1 MWTTTKNKVADF
13 CDQIMERLHLNTRSI
28 LKWYSIIL
36 FVAPLLYWALL
47 EFRIVMEKASLS
59 DMMHNQPAIAISVI
73 VAITDFLLGYYCW
86 INKNKLISS
95 IKELKTFYIWQFVCQ
110 LFVGNII
117 CSLLCLF
124 GLRALQGQKN
134 NNVTVSY
141 FKATILVSTILYI
154 FCILLLGLIGLK
166 GLRG

>member
-1 MWTTTKNKVADF
+1 MWTMTKNKVAEF
-13 CDQIMERLHLNTRSI
+13 FDQIMERLHLNTCSI

>member
-47 EFRIVMEKASLS
+47 EFRIVMEKASLA
-59 DMMHNQPAIAISVI
+59 DMMHNQPAVAISVI

-86 INKNKLISS
+86 INKNKLVNN
-95 IKELKTFYIWQFVCQ
+95 IKALRTFYFWQFFCQ

>member
-1 MWTTTKNKVADF
+1 MWTMTKNKVADF

-47 EFRIVMEKASLS
+47 EFKIVMEKASLS
-59 DMMHNQPAIAISVI
+59 DIMHNQPAVAISVI
-73 VAITDFLLGYYCW
+73 VAITDFVLGYYCW
-86 INKNKLISS
+86 INKSKLVSS
-95 IKELKTFYIWQFVCQ
+95 IKDLKLLYLCQFFCQ

-124 GLRALQGQKN
+124 GLRALRNQRTDK
-134 NNVTVSY
+134 VAVSY
-141 FKATILVSTILYI
+141 FRTAIITSTILYV

>member
-36 FVAPLLYWALL
+36 FFAPLLYWALL
-47 EFRIVMEKASLS
+47 EFRIVMEKASLA
-59 DMMHNQPAIAISVI
+59 DMMHNQPAVAISVI

-86 INKNKLISS
+86 INKNKLVSS

>member
-13 CDQIMERLHLNTRSI
+13 CDQIMEHLHLNTRSI

-47 EFRIVMEKASLS
+47 EFRIVVEKASLAY
-59 DMMHNQPAIAISVI
+59 MMHNQPAVSISVI

-86 INKNKLISS
+86 INKNKLISN
-95 IKELKTFYIWQFVCQ
+95 IKELKTFYIWQLFCQ

-134 NNVTVSY
+134 SNITVSY

>member
-47 EFRIVMEKASLS
+47 EFRIVMEKVSLA
-59 DMMHNQPAIAISVI
+59 DMMHNQPAVAISVI

-86 INKNKLISS
+86 INKNKLVSN
-95 IKELKTFYIWQFVCQ
+95 IKELKTFYVWQFFCQ
-110 LFVGNII
+110 IFVGNII

>member
-1 MWTTTKNKVADF
+1 MWTMTKNKVAEF
-13 CDQIMERLHLNTRSI
+13 CDQIMERLHLNTCSI

>member
-86 INKNKLISS
+86 INKDKLISS

-124 GLRALQGQKN
+124 GLRALQGQKK

>member
-47 EFRIVMEKASLS
+47 EFRIVMEKASLA
-59 DMMHNQPAIAISVI
+59 DMMHNQPAVAISVI

-86 INKNKLISS
+86 INKNKLVNN
-95 IKELKTFYIWQFVCQ
+95 IKALKTFYIWQFFCQ
-110 LFVGNII
+110 IFVGNII

>member
-86 INKNKLISS
+86 INKDKLISS

>member
-47 EFRIVMEKASLS
+47 EFRIVMEKASLA
-59 DMMHNQPAIAISVI
+59 DMMHNQPAVAISVI

-86 INKNKLISS
+86 INKNKLVIMVTHNP
-95 IKELKTFYIWQFVCQ
+95 ELANEYSTRIVKVIY
-110 LFVGNII
+110 GKII
-117 CSLLCLF
+117 DD
-124 GLRALQGQKN
+124 
-134 NNVTVSY
+134 
-141 FKATILVSTILYI
+141 
-154 FCILLLGLIGLK
+154 
-166 GLRG
+166 

>member
-1 MWTTTKNKVADF
+1 MWTTTKNKVADL

-36 FVAPLLYWALL
+36 FFAPLLYWALL
-47 EFRIVMEKASLS
+47 EFRIVMEKASLA
-59 DMMHNQPAIAISVI
+59 DMMHNQPAVAISVI

-124 GLRALQGQKN
+124 GLRALQGKKN

>member
-47 EFRIVMEKASLS
+47 EFRIVMEKASLA
-59 DMMHNQPAIAISVI
+59 DMMHNQPAVAISVI